1 MNLHEL
7 SSRRAESSAGPIK
20 VGVIGAGKFAS
31 MYLTQAVASP
41 EVHVVGV
48 VDLDVDKARSALA
61 RTGWVAERIAAASF
75 TEAMA
80 SGGTHVG
87 ESAEEL
93 IATPGLEVVL
103 EITGHP
109 LAGVRHAEAAIAAGC
124 HVVMV
129 NVEADCLVGPLLAER
144 ARAAGVVYSMAY
156 GDQPALISEL
166 VDWCRTTGFD
176 VVAAGKGTKYLPEY
190 ETSTPD
196 TVWEHYG
203 FTEAQLAGGDFNPKM
218 FNSFLDGTKS
228 AIEMAAVANVTGLVP
243 QSGGLRFPP
252 VGVDDLPTVLRPRS
266 TGGDLDD
273 AGTVEVVSSIARDG
287 SEVRRDLRW
296 GVYVTFQARTDYAA
310 RCFAE
315 YGMRTDPSGRYAAMY
330 RPYHLIGL
338 ELGVSVASAVL
349 RGEATGAARAFRGD
363 VVAVAK
369 RGLRAGERLDGE
381 GGYTVRGALTPAAGS
396 LAQRALPI
404 GLAAGVAL
412 RADVA
417 AGAVLTYD
425 DVDLDETAPAVRL
438 RRQLEASQL
447 SGAGSS

>member
-7 SSRRAESSAGPIK
+7 SLRRAASDAGPIK

-31 MYLTQAVASP
+31 MYLTQVLHTP
-41 EVHVVGV
+41 QVHVVGV
-48 VDLDVDKARSALA
+48 VDLDVPKARAALA
-61 RTGWVAERIAAASF
+61 RTGWPAERVAARSF
-75 TEAMA
+75 AEALRT
-80 SGGTHVG
+80 GGTHVG
-87 ESAEEL
+87 DCAADL
-93 IATPGLEVVL
+93 IATDGLEVVL

-109 LAGVRHAEAAIAAGC
+109 VAGVRHAELAIAAGR

-166 VDWCRTTGFD
+166 VDWCRTSGFD

-190 ETSTPD
+190 ESSTPD
-196 TVWEHYG
+196 TVWDHYG
-203 FTEAQLAGGDFNPKM
+203 FTAEQLAAGDFNPKM

-228 AIEMAAVANVTGLVP
+228 AIEMAAVANATGLVP
-243 QSGGLRFPP
+243 AEGGLRFPA
-252 VGVDDLPTVLRPRS
+252 VEVDELPTVLRPRAA
-266 TGGDLDD
+266 GGQLDH
-273 AGTVEVVSSIARDG
+273 AGTVEVVSSLARDG
-287 SEVRRDLRW
+287 RALRRDLRW
-296 GVYVTFQARTDYAA
+296 GVYVTFEARTDYAM

-315 YGMRTDPSGRYAAMY
+315 YGMRTDPSGRYAALY

-349 RGEATGAARAFRGD
+349 RGEATGTARSFPGD

-369 RGLRAGERLDGE
+369 RDLRAGETLDGE
-381 GGYTVRGALTPAAGS
+381 GGYTVRGVLAPAAAS
-396 LAQRALPI
+396 LARRALPI
-404 GLAAGVAL
+404 GLAGGVAL

-417 AGAVLTYD
+417 EGTVLGHD
-425 DVDLDETAPAVRL
+425 DVDLDETAAAVRL
-438 RRQLEASQL
+438 RSRLEKEAS
-447 SGAGSS
+447 